1 MKTYS
6 VYQAK
11 THLSR
16 LLEEVQAGE
25 EVVISKNGKPI
36 ADISQHK
43 SKKNKIKFGVWK
55 NKKGISYK
63 DEDFVGID
71 PEIQEMFYGKDWD
84 KD

>member
-6 VYQAK
+6 VYSAK
-11 THLSR
+11 THLSK

-25 EVVISKNGKPI
+25 AVTIAKNGKPI
-36 ADISQHK
+36 VDVTQHQPKK
-43 SKKNKIKFGVWK
+43 SKVKFGTMAGK
-55 NKKGISYK
+55 IHYK